1 MINLS
6 TYKKKI
12 KKGVLKMTKNKNNS
26 STVKATKGV
35 DVIYLSSRDEENG
48 VDIILDLQ
56 GYKLEA
62 I

>member
-1 MINLS
+1 
-6 TYKKKI
+6 
-12 KKGVLKMTKNKNNS
+12 MTKNKNNS